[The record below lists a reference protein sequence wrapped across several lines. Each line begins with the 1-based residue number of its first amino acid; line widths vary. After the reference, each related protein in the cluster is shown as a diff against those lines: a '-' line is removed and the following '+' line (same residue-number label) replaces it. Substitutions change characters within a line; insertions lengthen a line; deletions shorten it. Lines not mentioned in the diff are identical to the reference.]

1 VIYFILKI
9 YKTGIGST
17 YRGIKKRSSYEQRD
31 YIMWYI
37 ICDESVR
44 IGSDVDDCKEYQV
57 RR

>member
-1 VIYFILKI
+1 MIYCILKI

-17 YRGIKKRSSYEQRD
+17 YRGIKKRSSYEQRED
-31 YIMWYI
+31 IVWYMVF
-37 ICDESVR
+37 DESVR